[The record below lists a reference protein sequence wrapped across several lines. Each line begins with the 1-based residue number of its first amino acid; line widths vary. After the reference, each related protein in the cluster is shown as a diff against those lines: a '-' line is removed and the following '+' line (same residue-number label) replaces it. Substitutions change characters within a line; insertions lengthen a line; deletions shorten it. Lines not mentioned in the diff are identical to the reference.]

1 MSDDDKI
8 PYFKVN
14 KLLWRWKRFDGA
26 EGCTVVREARL
37 SMDKAPPLLPKPPEP
52 KVTPSKLARKPGRP
66 DPSVKFFDD
75 VEKMTGTL
83 SRFKSWLDAPDSPK
97 DLPPVRHAKQKQEEI
112 VPSFDIQEIPGAM
125 RKEFMPVSAK
135 LMERW
140 FAGELNYAPTDK
152 EVAREVNQKGERYPP
167 DMYDTTTIKLE
178 WVWKHRRA
186 KDQYEELVATHIR
199 TSRARQ
205 ALKEILQPYAGRPCL
220 DSRTECGEDLSEL
233 HRKFQ
238 FQYVKVGSS
247 LSQKI
252 EELLYAGFHNN
263 GVPDDLTGALGSFC
277 IYAAM
282 GYADFRRE
290 GNSRVAEIS
299 GIYVYIKDSYDFTDK
314 PGEISQYLGHWS
326 KNGVIVLA
334 YNGAMSYL
342 NKPRLYFSYPV
353 ALGNPKVNGNVY
365 YPVHNKDF
373 REWSIK
379 HQRGGDFVIYSDRK
393 FVRIDP
399 PIKVYL

>member
-1 MSDDDKI
+1 MSDGDKI
-8 PYFKVN
+8 PYLKVN
-14 KLLWRWKRFDGA
+14 KLLWRWTRYEGA

-37 SMDKAPPLLPKPPEP
+37 SMDKGPPCLPKPPEP
-52 KVTPSKLARKPGRP
+52 KLTPSRSTPKPRP
-66 DPSVKFFDD
+66 PEPLVKFLDD
-75 VEKMTGTL
+75 IEKMSGGF
-83 SRFKSWLDAPDSPK
+83 SRFKSWLNTREPPK
-97 DLPPVRHAKQKQEEI
+97 ELQLVPRPKQKIEQI
-112 VPSFDIQEIPGAM
+112 VPPFDIQEIPGAM

-140 FAGELNYAPTDK
+140 FAGELNYGPTDK
-152 EVAREVNQKGERYPP
+152 DVAAEINQKGEHYPP
-167 DMYDTTTIKLE
+167 DMYDTTTIKLD
-178 WVWKHRRA
+178 WVLKYRRA
-186 KDQYEELVATHIR
+186 KDQYDELITTQIR

-205 ALKEILQPYAGRPCL
+205 ALKEILLPYAARPCL
-220 DSRTECGEDLSEL
+220 DARTECGENLSKL
-233 HRKFQ
+233 HRQFQ

-252 EELLYAGFHNN
+252 GELLYADFHNN
-263 GVPDDLTGALGSFC
+263 GVPDDLTGALGSFG
-277 IYAAM
+277 IYAAV
-282 GYADFRRE
+282 GYAEFYRE
-290 GNSRVAEIS
+290 GNTRVAEIS

-314 PGEISQYLGHWS
+314 PGEASQYLGHWS

-342 NKPRLYFSYPV
+342 NEPRLYFSYPV
-353 ALGNPKVNGNVY
+353 ALGNPKVRGNVY

-373 REWSIK
+373 REWAIR

-393 FVRIDP
+393 LVRIDP